1 MSWRWD
7 NFKDD
12 SEETF
17 EKIKGEILLID
28 DAIQK
33 SPGLQVL
40 VEGLSYV
47 PIVGDV
53 IGGIQMTREI
63 VRMIKEGATMDEIIG
78 LGLSSIPVVGDVIGG
93 VQITEEIFNE
103 ITGTYDVAAIAA
115 TASDDQAAAYN
126 DVAAAQNDQLD
137 NFWGDVELLGLTVE
151 EQKQKILDL
160 LTGVTEVVAEG
171 AEGANAEEKQKQE
184 LLDFLNGVTEG
195 VTEGANTIAKADAN
209 AKAWEKYY
217 KDLAAYNA
225 YTATGTCANTLQD
238 FRKQFC
244 N

>member
-1 MSWRWD
+1 M
-7 NFKDD
+7 
-12 SEETF
+12 
-17 EKIKGEILLID
+17 ID

-184 LLDFLNGVTEG
+184 LIKHQLT
-195 VTEGANTIAKADAN
+195 K
-209 AKAWEKYY
+209 
-217 KDLAAYNA
+217 
-225 YTATGTCANTLQD
+225 
-238 FRKQFC
+238 
-244 N
+244 